1 MKTLLVVE
9 NEIIVAMELV
19 DRLETLGYRVLGP
32 VAGGREAVDLAAS
45 SRPDAIL
52 MDIGLQDDVDG
63 PEAARRIRA
72 FSPAPIIFLSAYTEG
87 PLLLEAAAVPWTFQL
102 SKPFEEIDLRNVL
115 AEALGPGS

>member
-9 NEIIVAMELV
+9 NEFIVALELV

-52 MDIGLQDDVDG
+52 MDVGLQDDVTAPKRPG
-63 PEAARRIRA
+63 RIRA
-72 FSPAPIIFLSAYTEG
+72 FSPAPIIFLSAYTDG
-87 PLLLEAAAVPWTFQL
+87 PLVLEAAAVPGPFRL
-102 SKPFEEIDLRNVL
+102 SKPFEEIDLRDVL
-115 AEALGPGS
+115 SQALGPGS